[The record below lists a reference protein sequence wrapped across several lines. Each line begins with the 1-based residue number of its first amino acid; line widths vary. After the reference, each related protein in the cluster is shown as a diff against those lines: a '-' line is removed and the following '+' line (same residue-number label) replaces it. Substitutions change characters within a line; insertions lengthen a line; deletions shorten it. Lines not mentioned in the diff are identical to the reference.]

1 MRLYI
6 KIWTIE
12 GIFKLS
18 GLFNQ
23 YKYSKRITQTSKYVR
38 VLCPQLSNR
47 WNHISESFINLSKV
61 FTGCLFMA
69 SLQTAGGQ
77 LAVCG
82 GDTSATA
89 PWEGSRAA
97 GLQRESQGQE
107 KPASL
112 WGPRPL
118 SQRWTST
125 KPRGRCGPQTSS
137 DTPVSVTTWTPWPVT
152 CVGMENLPVG
162 WKEQWKKQNSNMN
175 TYKVRWRI

>member
-23 YKYSKRITQTSKYVR
+23 YKSSKRITQTSKYVR

-77 LAVCG
+77 LSLWRWHVCHCTLRG
-82 GDTSATA
+82 CPGL
-89 PWEGSRAA
+89 RAA
-97 GLQRESQGQE
+97 AGEPRTGEAGVSVGTS
-107 KPASL
+107 PAL
-112 WGPRPL
+112 TEVNVYQTTRPL
-118 SQRWTST
+118 RTPNQLN
-125 KPRGRCGPQTSS
+125 
-137 DTPVSVTTWTPWPVT
+137 TPVSATTWIPWPVT
-152 CVGMENLPVG
+152 CVEMENLPIG
-162 WKEQWKKQNSNMN
+162 WKQQWKKQNSNMN
-175 TYKVRWRI
+175 TYKVQWCI